1 MRRNS
6 TFRAERELIEK
17 ARRRAQRNHTS
28 LNAEFRRWLQQ
39 YAETPHMA
47 TDIEKLMEKFRY
59 VVPGRKYTRDEM
71 NER

>member
-1 MRRNS
+1 MRRNI

-28 LNAEFRRWLQQ
+28 LNAEFLRWLQQ
-39 YAETPHMA
+39 YAGTPHTA
-47 TDIEKLMEKFRY
+47 VDVEKLLENYRY

-71 NER
+71 NG